1 MNWGK
6 HFKRWWWLYAIIGA
20 MILINLIMLAV
31 DERNESRK
39 AALANPQIMSGNH
52 ELIATIGDCKIYQLI
67 SQKHVKVAICE
78 TSHASVASN

>member
-1 MNWGK
+1 MNWGP
-6 HFKRWWWLYAIIGA
+6 HFKRWWPLYSIIAA
-20 MILINLIMLAV
+20 MLLINLIVLAV
-31 DERNESRK
+31 QERKENRA
-39 AALANPQIMSGNH
+39 AALANPQMMSGNH